1 MTGPS
6 VGKVSIDVE
15 VFFEDK
21 PIKCDVYIHV
31 KGYSR
36 ALVTHL
42 DIEGFDVYADKKYIP
57 AVVVG
62 KLDGVSIIL
71 SEPITVGSMKVKK
84 IRIKGLRILSAGDR
98 SGAYLGIKE
107 GGVFLG
113 MRKELIKK
121 LEEIAKEKEPEL
133 FRDRSESL
141 DKFLR

>member
-1 MTGPS
+1 MAGPS
-6 VGKVSIDVE
+6 VGKISIDVE

-21 PIKCDVYIHV
+21 PIKCNVYIHV

-62 KLDGVSIIL
+62 KLDEVSIVL
-71 SEPITVGSMKVKK
+71 SNPITVSSMKVKK

-98 SGAYLGIKE
+98 SGAYLRIKE
-107 GGVFLG
+107 GGVSLG
-113 MRKELIKK
+113 MRRELIKK
-121 LEEIAKEKEPEL
+121 LEEIARKKKPEL
-133 FRDRSESL
+133 FRDRSKSL